1 MLLISHFY
9 PEIYVLQS
17 VLRQLR
23 ARMAISTPH
32 SSQVCHSR
40 KKSPGPLGRGRGGK
54 LDLAERQ
61 QVMAWIDEACAAGAR
76 HEPACAV
83 LGLTLR
89 SVQRWVAAGELK
101 VDGRQA
107 AAQRRTPANALTADE
122 RAQVLALV
130 NRPAFADLSPQQIVP
145 RLADQGEY
153 LASESTIY
161 RILRAE
167 GQLTHRGQ
175 ARPPTHRRP
184 APPRW
189 SRRVPIRF
197 GLGTSPTWRP
207 QCGVSSTISI

>member
-1 MLLISHFY
+1 
-9 PEIYVLQS
+9 
-17 VLRQLR
+17 
-23 ARMAISTPH
+23 
-32 SSQVCHSR
+32 
-40 KKSPGPLGRGRGGK
+40 
-54 LDLAERQ
+54 
-61 QVMAWIDEACAAGAR
+61 MAWIDEACAAGAR

-122 RAQVLALV
+122 RAPVLALV

-184 APPRW
+184 APLVATGPHQIW
-189 SRRVPIRF
+189 
-197 GLGTSPTWRP
+197 TWDITYLATPVRGIFYP
-207 QCGVSSTISI
+207 PVSG